1 MSTRTRNRR
10 KLAKQRQRRRKN
22 QQKIKKN
29 IINLKPVNKNINY
42 IMLSLSTFSISDL
55 RDQVNHKNKL

>member
-22 QQKIKKN
+22 QQKIKNKM
-29 IINLKPVNKNINY
+29 INLNPLHKTINY
-42 IMLSLSTFSISDL
+42 IMLSLSTLSIS
-55 RDQVNHKNKL
+55 KK

>member
-29 IINLKPVNKNINY
+29 TINLNPLNKNINY
-42 IMLSLSTFSISDL
+42 IISKMECFKLVSTRLGEKVDT
-55 RDQVNHKNKL
+55 K